1 MVSAEAFV
9 DIFWTDCSVASLE
22 IQPFLINIKPLR
34 KDYWNFSTE
43 SRTWL
48 KQERIWDSLI
58 HWWSS
63 WYLWSIRMRETALT
77 KEWSYLD
84 SKAPNS
90 MPLPRLGKKNGWRI
104 QSALVII
111 IEFDLY
117 IWFVDR
123 CDKQQ
128 LRFAESWN
136 VELIG
141 NRKKNYSD
149 LFKT

>member
-1 MVSAEAFV
+1 MKKS
-9 DIFWTDCSVASLE
+9 IFE
-22 IQPFLINIKPLR
+22 FFIN
-34 KDYWNFSTE
+34 
-43 SRTWL
+43 
-48 KQERIWDSLI
+48 
-58 HWWSS
+58 
-63 WYLWSIRMRETALT
+63 
-77 KEWSYLD
+77 
-84 SKAPNS
+84 
-90 MPLPRLGKKNGWRI
+90 
-104 QSALVII
+104 ALVII

-141 NRKKNYSD
+141 NQKKNYSD